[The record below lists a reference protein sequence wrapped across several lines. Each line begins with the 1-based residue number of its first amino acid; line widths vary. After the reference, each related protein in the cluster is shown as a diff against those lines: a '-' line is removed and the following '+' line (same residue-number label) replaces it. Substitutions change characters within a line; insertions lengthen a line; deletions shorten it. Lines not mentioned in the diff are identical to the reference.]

1 MSGTLYPSRTVV
13 RINPATDSRETRW
26 NERLI
31 PDRRKEGDERIW
43 INEKDT
49 HRSASVSRLQKG
61 AREDVTDPDV
71 CGSIEQTRFRVD
83 GGSLCGGYELGA
95 STQATI
101 PRCQEGQKLLVG
113 RYCSLRMKTGRNADP
128 MSGSPASLP
137 IAFGTSQRQD
147 HIGTIPEHSLEGS
160 GHCECRIRTGGKLV
174 NGNKH
179 WLCPVQSLAKLESPD
194 ESENATGRE
203 QRWWREQ
210 SRDHVTHTVT
220 LRNLDAAASISAKE
234 LVFNAEMGKDSTLAF
249 GNRNSTCL
257 GGIHIKEVHIEAVQI
272 YGMSKRKRGMEAGNN
287 GEEEGVGVVTR
298 TDDGGM
304 EEMAMAM
311 ECVRWPQR
319 DRAPSRS
326 AWSCCYGREQMNNW
340 TNTPGR
346 L

>member
-194 ESENATGRE
+194 ESG
-203 QRWWREQ
+203 
-210 SRDHVTHTVT
+210 TV
-220 LRNLDAAASISAKE
+220 
-234 LVFNAEMGKDSTLAF
+234 LVWEGY
-249 GNRNSTCL
+249 
-257 GGIHIKEVHIEAVQI
+257 I
-272 YGMSKRKRGMEAGNN
+272 SKRYISKRYKYTECLNGKGAARSSMNEEGDGSGNN
-287 GEEEGVGVVTR
+287 GEEEGVGVVGR
-298 TDDGGM
+298 SFENGVGLFIRHGNGRLLV
-304 EEMAMAM
+304 E
-311 ECVRWPQR
+311 
-319 DRAPSRS
+319 RAPPDASQQCLLHMIGTQAVDTNRFTALEPRTLAVS
-326 AWSCCYGREQMNNW
+326 GR
-340 TNTPGR
+340 GR
-346 L
+346 KHWRVGRMRRR